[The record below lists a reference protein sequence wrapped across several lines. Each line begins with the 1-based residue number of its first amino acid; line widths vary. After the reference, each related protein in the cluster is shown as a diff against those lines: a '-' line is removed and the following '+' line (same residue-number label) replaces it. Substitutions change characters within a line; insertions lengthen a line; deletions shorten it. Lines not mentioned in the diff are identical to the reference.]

1 MRTIPFT
8 KGLHQ
13 IGEGIYTYL
22 QPDGSWG
29 LNNAGLIVSDKQ
41 ALLVDTLYDYKHTS
55 EMLAEIKKII
65 DPTVKVDYLIN
76 THSNGDHYFG
86 NGLVEGAKIISSEIC
101 AKEMEDIAPS
111 KMAFLMKIW
120 WLLGKGGRYLHKS
133 FKQFDFRGIPLVLPH
148 QVFQD
153 SMILSVGKKRIELLE
168 VRDAHTASD
177 TMVYLPKDK
186 IIFCSDLL
194 FIEGTPVVWTKG
206 VQSWIAA
213 LDKINSLDVDRIVP
227 GHGPVTDKNGVS
239 KLKVYFEHIYSETKK
254 RFSKNMSILDASL
267 DIDLKEY
274 KRWGDPER
282 LVTTVHAIYQ
292 ELKPTMKPLGML
304 SLFALM
310 YNYECNISKSLG
322 SNQNNVNRLASSL
335 WQ

>member
-1 MRTIPFT
+1 MKFPKAFNLNNIMRNVMLTIPFT

-13 IGEGIYTYL
+13 IGDGIYAYL

-29 LNNAGLIVSDKQ
+29 LNNAGLIVSENQ
-41 ALLVDTLYDYKHTS
+41 ALLVDTLYDYKRTGD
-55 EMLAEIKKII
+55 MLAEIQKTIGPPVKIQ
-65 DPTVKVDYLIN
+65 YLIN

-101 AKEMEDIAPS
+101 AKEMKAIPPF

-133 FKQFDFRGIPLVLPH
+133 FKLFDFGGIRLVLPH

-153 SMILSVGKKRIELLE
+153 SMILSVGKKRVELLE

-177 TMVYLPKDK
+177 IMAYLPDDK

-194 FIEGTPVVWTKG
+194 FSEGTPVVWTKG
-206 VQSWIAA
+206 VQSWIDA
-213 LDKINSLDVDRIVP
+213 LNKINSLDVDRIVP

-239 KLKVYFEHIYSETKK
+239 RLIAYFEYIYSETKK

-274 KRWGDPER
+274 NGWGDPER

-292 ELKPTMKPLGML
+292 ELNPTMKPL
-304 SLFALM
+304 SAVNLFAMM
-310 YNYECNISKSLG
+310 YDYKSHIKF
-322 SNQNNVNRLASSL
+322 
-335 WQ
+335 